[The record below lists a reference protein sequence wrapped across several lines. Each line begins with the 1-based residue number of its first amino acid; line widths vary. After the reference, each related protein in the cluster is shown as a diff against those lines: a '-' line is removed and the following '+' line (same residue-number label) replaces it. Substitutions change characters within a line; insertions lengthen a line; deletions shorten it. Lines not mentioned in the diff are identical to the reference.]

1 MGSRLNIRSE
11 DFLPAENQEWLGSA
25 HGTQEMESCTLDGAA
40 FIAAFPDGVVPSG
53 VVVAKNVAGTKVV
66 PYATAAGDSTGVA
79 VGHLFTTTL
88 VSATSDTTGSLYWHG
103 RVRKSK
109 LPTGHRLDAAAEVDL
124 KQIRYVA

>member
-11 DFLPAENQEWLGSA
+11 DFIPAENQEWLGSA
-25 HGTQEMESCTLDGAA
+25 HGTQEMESVTLDGAA
-40 FIAAFPDGVVPSG
+40 FAAVYTDGVVPSG

-66 PYATAAGDSTGVA
+66 PFVTAAGDATGVA

-103 RVRKSK
+103 RVRVAK
-109 LPTGHRLDAAAEVDL
+109 LPALSRYDSTVKADL
-124 KQIRYVA
+124 PQIRYV